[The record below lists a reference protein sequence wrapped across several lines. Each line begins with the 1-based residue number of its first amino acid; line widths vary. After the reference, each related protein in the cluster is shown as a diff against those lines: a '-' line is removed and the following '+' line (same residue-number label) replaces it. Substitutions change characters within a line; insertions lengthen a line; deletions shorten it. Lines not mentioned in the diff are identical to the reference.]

1 MVSGSAEL
9 REVSTRGTR
18 VVRFTML
25 FAVTPGEQ
33 GVGGTIGA
41 FVLATIFVLGFIV
54 AYWRAGKK

>member
-1 MVSGSAEL
+1 M
-9 REVSTRGTR
+9 
-18 VVRFTML
+18 VRFTML